1 MSAGLL
7 SWGAQ
12 VAGHAAYI
20 EAHQV
25 EVAPAPSPRSANGK
39 RRSTANAERNRS
51 HLLHALA
58 DGKPRRYVDLRAALP
73 NLTRNGIYYLI
84 AALEAEGLIVKT
96 GHERGN
102 RRYQLTP
109 QGARH
114 EH

>member
-1 MSAGLL
+1 MTGPL

-12 VAGHAAYI
+12 IAAHAAYI

-25 EVAPAPSPRSANGK
+25 EVAPAPAPRSANGK
-39 RRSTANAERNRS
+39 RRSTDNAERNRGY
-51 HLLHALA
+51 LLQALA
-58 DGKPRRYVDLRAALP
+58 DGRPRRYVDLRAALP

-84 AALEAEGLIVKT
+84 AALEAEGLVVKT

-102 RRYQLTP
+102 RRYQLTTP
-109 QGARH
+109 GARH